1 MAAKFELKRAKN
13 GKFMWNL
20 KVTSGEPILTSQ
32 MYASKSGAKSGI
44 KSVKK
49 NARKDGCYD
58 RRKTKAGKPYF
69 VLKAG
74 NHQVIGTSESYSAN
88 RAMENGIKSVKKN
101 APGAAIDDVC

>member
-20 KVTSGEPILTSQ
+20 KVTSCEPILTSQ
-32 MYASKSGAKSGI
+32 KYASKSGAKSGI

-49 NARKDGCYD
+49 NSRKDGCYD

-88 RAMENGIKSVKKN
+88 RTLENGIKSVKKN